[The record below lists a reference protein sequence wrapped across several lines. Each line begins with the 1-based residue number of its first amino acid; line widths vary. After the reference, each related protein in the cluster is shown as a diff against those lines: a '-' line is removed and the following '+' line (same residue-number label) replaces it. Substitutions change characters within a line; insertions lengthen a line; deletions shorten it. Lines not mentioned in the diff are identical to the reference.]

1 MTEEKKEEARVEES
15 SNKEPAAAAT
25 PEQKREAHEGKG
37 VTLSTLI
44 TTAIVTGLVSM
55 AATLTVVKFFPP
67 APKEKPTQYAV
78 VDMVRVATAIAQKS
92 RSNEETEQLFAKSG
106 ESIRDLRN
114 KGFILLDA
122 RMVIAAPE
130 EKYLAPSDL
139 IPGVSNNNPIV
150 GGWQP
155 ANPFKI
161 PKPTTLPA
169 PAAPQPG
176 AGQ

>member
-1 MTEEKKEEARVEES
+1 MTEEKKEEARIEES
-15 SNKEPAAAAT
+15 SNKESAAPAA
-25 PEQKREAHEGKG
+25 PEPKPEAHGSTS

-44 TTAIVTGLVSM
+44 TTAIVTGLLST

-67 APKEKPTQYAV
+67 QPKEKPVQVAV

-106 ESIRDLRN
+106 QSIRDLRE
-114 KGFILLDA
+114 KGVILLDA

-130 EKYLAPSDL
+130 EKYLNPSDL
-139 IPGVSNNNPIV
+139 IPGVTNNNPIV

-155 ANPFKI
+155 ANPFKL
-161 PKPTTLPA
+161 PKPA
-169 PAAPQPG
+169 PAAPAQG
-176 AGQ
+176 AQQQ